1 MLKRNLTHAHNSK
14 VLLFFVHAHKKCF
27 EFIPNDDDDDDDD
40 GKEEDEKI
48 IKITAVF
55 SFLALHFTFRLDY
68 IHYLHEQASRAS
80 DG

>member
-40 GKEEDEKI
+40 GKEEDEKNNQ
-48 IKITAVF
+48 
-55 SFLALHFTFRLDY
+55 DY
-68 IHYLHEQASRAS
+68 SCL
-80 DG
+80 